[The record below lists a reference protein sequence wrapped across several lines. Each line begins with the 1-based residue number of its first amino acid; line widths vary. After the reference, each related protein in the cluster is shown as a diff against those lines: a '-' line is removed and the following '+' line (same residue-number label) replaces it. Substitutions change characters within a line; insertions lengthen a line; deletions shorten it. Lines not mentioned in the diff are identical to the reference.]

1 MKNSDGQTAGPG
13 QALRKRAEEIALA
26 KASRLPEAVSLEETQ
41 KIIHELRVH
50 QIELEMQNDE
60 LHRTQVK
67 LDIERE
73 RYFDFYNMAPV
84 GYLTISEQG
93 LILEANL
100 TAATLLGRNRVELDK
115 QPVSHFILKKDQDI
129 YYQHFK
135 QLFKSG
141 KPQTCELRMVKKD
154 NTVFWALLATTP
166 LQDVNGNSICR
177 IVLSDITGLKQIEE
191 EIKLKNEEL
200 LKLNTE
206 KDKFF
211 SIIAHD
217 LRSPLSAFLRL
228 TQVMTEVLPG
238 LPPAE
243 LQNIAVSLRNSAANL
258 FRLMENLLHWSRLQQ
273 GLITFKPETIRLR
286 PVVNE
291 SMAMSLETAKNKG
304 IELVYGIPDGMQV
317 FADVNMLQT
326 VIRNLVSN
334 AVKFTGKGGII
345 TVWAKR
351 SGDKSVEISV
361 RDSGI
366 GMSRAIMDNLFR
378 FDFQINRKGTG
389 GEPSTG
395 IGLLLC
401 REFVEK
407 QGGRIWVESEEGR
420 GSAFYFTIPCN
431 PEDDLTNIA
440 CANEKEKQIK
450 DITIL
455 IVDDDKKSVMP
466 VALEIKKLSKEI
478 LKAGTGVEAVAA
490 CRNNPD
496 IDLVLMDIEMPEMDG
511 YEATRQI
518 RQFNKDVIIIAQTAF
533 ALTGEREKAIAAG
546 CNDYIS
552 KPFTQTSLTALLK
565 KYF

>member
-1 MKNSDGQTAGPG
+1 MKNSDGQTAGTG

-26 KASRLPEAVSLEETQ
+26 KASRLPEAISLEETQ

-84 GYLTISEQG
+84 GYFTIGEQG

-100 TAATLLGRNRVELDK
+100 TAATLLGRKRVELDK
-115 QPVSHFILKKDQDI
+115 QPVSQFILKEDQDI

-141 KPQTCELRMVKKD
+141 NPQTCELRMVKKD

-166 LQDVNGNSICR
+166 LQDVNGNFICR
-177 IVLSDITGLKQIEE
+177 IVLSDITGLKKIEE

-200 LKLNTE
+200 VKLNAE

-217 LRSPLSAFLRL
+217 LRSPLSAFLSL
-228 TQVMTEVLPG
+228 TQVMAEVLPG

-243 LQNIAVSLRNSAANL
+243 IQNIAVSLRNSASNL
-258 FRLMENLLHWSRLQQ
+258 FRLLENLLHWSRLQQ

-291 SMAMSLETAKNKG
+291 SMAMSLETAKSKG

-317 FADVNMLQT
+317 FADANMLQT

-351 SGDKSVEISV
+351 AGDNSVEISV

-366 GMSRAIMDNLFR
+366 GMCREIIDNLFR
-378 FDFQINRKGTG
+378 FDLKTSRKGTE

-407 QGGRIWVESEEGR
+407 LGGRIWVESEEGR
-420 GSAFYFTIPCN
+420 GSAFYFTIPYN
-431 PEDDLTNIA
+431 PENDLTNIA

-511 YEATRQI
+511 YEAARQI
-518 RQFNKDVIIIAQTAF
+518 RQFNKNVIIIAQTAF